1 MVGQTLGHYRILEK
15 LGEGGMGVVYRAE
28 DASLNRQVALKVLA
42 PAFARDRERLERFQ
56 REAEALAALDHP
68 NIVTVY
74 NVETIGDVHFLAME
88 LIDGETLA
96 EIIPRSGMVLHKFFN
111 SAIPLANALSKAH
124 EGGVIHRDFKP
135 SNAMLSRDGV
145 IKVLDFG
152 LAKIQSP
159 ASDMTSTRA
168 TTEWLTGEGSLLG
181 TLPYMS
187 PEQLR
192 GEPVDHRSDIF
203 SLGIVLYQM
212 TTGQPPFRGKSS
224 AEIQS
229 AILRDQPPA
238 VDKVRHDLPHHIGRI
253 INGCLEK
260 DPDDRYQSAKDVSNE
275 LTWLRNEL
283 TTADVEVPDQ
293 SKEQPVRRSRSVWA
307 AAAAVLLAIIAI
319 AVAARLVWSPEPSRS
334 WSDSEQVVDP
344 QARLFFKQAKNYERR
359 GDARA
364 HLENAVQLYR
374 QALEREPEN
383 PHLEAHLAN
392 LLIRLQL
399 SHKDS
404 ARVAEARDLAGAALA
419 SAPDDSCVWVAQGR
433 VQLHDHAYGT
443 ARDSALEAIEREP
456 RNTRAHVL
464 LAESLYGLGE
474 EDAAIETLRSA
485 VSMEEGYVWAH
496 PTLARLLFHGGRYD
510 EAAIEYKK
518 ILMVLPDSPNALNNL
533 GVIHMW
539 TKNYEEAEELFKRSL
554 RLQPDYMPAMN
565 LGTVYFY
572 MGRLQD
578 AIESYQEAY
587 DRDPDKALVH
597 ANLAEAYEQIGAEKL
612 AQHWYQSALET
623 YDREFVANPP
633 PAEKISERAVCAAK
647 LGRFDDAIGGIVEA
661 MAVAENDQVEPDS
674 TVLFHAAKVYAL
686 AGRRS
691 ETLNFTE
698 QAVGANYPRQ
708 QFQDEPIFASIRDD
722 PEFRAALSADAA
734 PR

>member
-28 DASLNRQVALKVLA
+28 DTSLNRQVALKVLA

-74 NVETIGDVHFLAME
+74 NVETIDDVHFLAME
-88 LIDGETLA
+88 LIVGETLA

-111 SAIPLANALSKAH
+111 SAIPLADALSKAH
-124 EGGVIHRDFKP
+124 EGGVVHRDFKP

-159 ASDMTSTRA
+159 AGDVASTRA
-168 TTEWLTGEGSLLG
+168 TTEWLTGEGRLLG

-192 GEPVDHRSDIF
+192 GDPVDHRSDIF
-203 SLGIVLYQM
+203 SLGIVLFQM

-275 LTWLRNEL
+275 LVWLRNEL
-283 TTADVEVPDQ
+283 TTAEVEVPDQ
-293 SKEQPVRRSRSVWA
+293 PEQQPTRRSGSVWVR
-307 AAAAVLLAIIAI
+307 AAAVLLAIVAI
-319 AVAARLVWSPEPSRS
+319 AVVARLVWSPEPSRS
-334 WSDSEQVVDP
+334 WSDEEQVVDP
-344 QARLFFKQAKNYERR
+344 QARLFFEQAKTYERR
-359 GDARA
+359 GDARS

-399 SHKDS
+399 SHKD
-404 ARVAEARDLAGAALA
+404 AAQVEEARNLAGAALA
-419 SAPDDSCVWVAQGR
+419 SAPEDSCAWVAQGR
-433 VQLHDHAYGT
+433 VQLHDNAYGA
-443 ARDSALEAIEREP
+443 ARESALEAIEREP

-474 EDAAIETLRSA
+474 EDAAIEKLRSA
-485 VSMEEGYVWAH
+485 VNMEEGYVWAH

-518 ILMVLPDSPNALNNL
+518 ILTVLPDSPNALNNL
-533 GVIHMW
+533 GVIRMW
-539 TKNYEEAEELFKRSL
+539 NKNYEEAEELFQRAL
-554 RLQPDYMPAMN
+554 RLQPDYMAAMN

-572 MGRLQD
+572 MGRMQE
-578 AIESYQEAY
+578 AIGAYQEAY
-587 DRDPDKALVH
+587 DLDPDIALVQT
-597 ANLAEAYEQIGAEKL
+597 NLAEAYEQIGAETL

-647 LGRFDDAIGGIVEA
+647 LGRFDDAIGGIVQA
-661 MAVAENDQVEPDS
+661 IAVAENDQVEPDS
-674 TVLFHAAKVYAL
+674 VVLFHAAKVYAL

-691 ETLNFTE
+691 ETISFAQ

-708 QFQDEPIFASIRDD
+708 QFLDEPIFASIRND
-722 PEFRAALSADAA
+722 PEFRQALLADEG